1 MIIKSACVINNKS
14 HRFFWSKHWLNSR
27 TFQSSFTWSSEKVK
41 RTEKETD
48 KDERNRKKPRS
59 QIQLPFSFL
68 KTLTL
73 YHNGLKL
80 FFSSQVRSKITQ
92 WNDRQSLTTPPP
104 YQQTFTISV
113 TLIYQHIFPSSTS
126 LSYQL
131 NENEMRNQVFT
142 HLRFWILKTNFPR
155 IPFSNETLLCGWKKK
170 SDFKNIPL

>member
-104 YQQTFTISV
+104 TNKLLPFLSHSFTNTFSPRQHPSATNSMRMKWRIKFS
-113 TLIYQHIFPSSTS
+113 LIYDSELSKQIFPTS
-126 LSYQL
+126 HSQ
-131 NENEMRNQVFT
+131 T
-142 HLRFWILKTNFPR
+142 KH
-155 IPFSNETLLCGWKKK
+155 FSAFE
-170 SDFKNIPL
+170 KNIPL